1 MEKWLRSTDEHELY
15 NLKNVENISIK
26 QNNNEFKLVISYF
39 NGREYEIRLECEN
52 IKEAEKIFKNI
63 QIYIELPKSSIID
76 IPICKEG
83 ILYWFKMQIVCHLC
97 VTVVS
102 G

>member
-83 ILYWFKMQIVCHLC
+83 ILY
-97 VTVVS
+97 
-102 G
+102 

>member
-1 MEKWLRSTDEHELY
+1 MEKRLRSTDEHELY

-83 ILYWFKMQIVCHLC
+83 ILY
-97 VTVVS
+97 
-102 G
+102 